1 MSGAAAIWADV
12 VEELGWTARPTVNL
26 AETLVDRHAASGRV
40 ALHWEGRDGTQRA
53 CTFAEL
59 SEASVRHA
67 SMLRRLGVGPGDRVA
82 CILPR
87 VPEAIIALLGAFR
100 IGAIHLP
107 IFSGF
112 GAEATARRIGDAQAR
127 VVITHADV
135 RDRMPKAWPHPVT
148 VVTVPRDDG
157 SGVPPGDVDHR
168 AALAAASIDL
178 APAPRLRTDPA
189 VLLFTSGSTGPP
201 KAVAIAT
208 NFPAA
213 IWPAIRYAG
222 DLRTGDLF
230 WPTGDPGWGYGLV
243 CYAVALAAGETVY
256 MWESNPTPEATLD
269 FLARHRITMLGTVPT
284 LLRGLMALGE
294 DAVRR
299 PGIAVR
305 SIMSCGE
312 PLNAECVTFFRR
324 VWGVT
329 PLDQFGS
336 SEHGLPIGN
345 RFVDRDALR
354 PGSMG
359 KPLPGQRIAIVDEFG
374 TVQPRGTSGLIATD
388 PPSDGIY
395 ALGYWNNP
403 EAEAALRRKGWIV
416 TGDIGHEDA
425 EGYYWFEGRM
435 DDVIKSA
442 GYRVGPFEVE
452 SALLTHAAVAEAAVV
467 GKPDAARGH
476 LIKAFVVLKTG
487 YADSEALREDLIA
500 AARREVGAHAF
511 PREIEI
517 VADLPKTTTGKIQR
531 FVLRQQE
538 AIKFSGASTP

>member
-1 MSGAAAIWADV
+1 MSDAAAIWAEIV
-12 VEELGWTARPTVNL
+12 AALGWTGRETVNL
-26 AETLVDRHAASGRV
+26 AETLADRHAASGRI
-40 ALHWEGRDGTQRA
+40 ALHWEGRDGTGRA
-53 CTFAEL
+53 FTFDEL
-59 SEASVRHA
+59 SKASARHA
-67 SMLRRLGVGPGDRVA
+67 DMLRGLGIRPGDRVA

-87 VPEAIIALLGAFR
+87 VPEAIIAMLGAFR

-112 GAEATARRIGDAQAR
+112 GAEATARRIADADAR
-127 VVITHADV
+127 VVVTHADV
-135 RDRMPKAWPHPVT
+135 RDRMPQRWPHAVT
-148 VVTVPRDDG
+148 VVTVPHADG
-157 SGVPPGDVDHR
+157 SGVPAGDVNHR
-168 AALAAASIDL
+168 EAMAAA
-178 APAPRLRTDPA
+178 APDFAPVPRRRDDPA

-208 NFPAA
+208 NLPAA
-213 IWPAIRYAG
+213 PWPAIRIAG
-222 DLRTGDLF
+222 DLRPDDVF

-243 CYAVALAAGETVY
+243 CYAVALAAGQSAHL
-256 MWESNPTPEATLD
+256 WEANPTPETVLD
-269 FLARHRITMLGTVPT
+269 FLARHRITNMATVPT
-284 LLRGLMALGE
+284 LMRGLMALGE

-305 SIMSCGE
+305 SVLSCGE

-345 RFVDRDALR
+345 RFVDRDAVR

-359 KPLPGQRIAIVDEFG
+359 KPLPGQRIAIVDEAG
-374 TVQPRGTSGLIATD
+374 NVQPRGTSGLIATK
-388 PPSDGIY
+388 PPPDGMY

-403 EAEAALRRKGWIV
+403 EAEAALRRQGWIV
-416 TGDIGHEDA
+416 TGDIGHEDQD
-425 EGYYWFEGRM
+425 GYYWFEGRM

-452 SALLTHAAVAEAAVV
+452 SALLTHPAVAEAAVV
-467 GKPDAARGH
+467 GKPDATRGQ
-476 LIKAFVVLKTG
+476 LIKAFVVLRPG
-487 YADSEALREDLIA
+487 FSDSEALRDEMVA

-511 PREIEI
+511 PREIAI
-517 VADLPKTTTGKIQR
+517 VTELPKTTTGKIQR

-538 AIKFSGASTP
+538 AAKAAGTNP

>member
-1 MSGAAAIWADV
+1 MSEAAAIWAGIV
-12 VEELGWTARPTVNL
+12 GELGWTGRPAVNL
-26 AETLVDRHAASGRV
+26 AETLVDRHATSARV

-53 CTFAEL
+53 FTFAEL
-59 SEASVRHA
+59 SEASARHA
-67 SMLRRLGVGPGDRVA
+67 DMLRSLGITAGDRVA

-87 VPEAIIALLGAFR
+87 VPEAIVAMLGAFR

-112 GAEATARRIGDAQAR
+112 GAEATARRVSDAGAR
-127 VVITHADV
+127 VVVTHADV
-135 RDRMPKAWPHPVT
+135 RARLPQIWPYPVT
-148 VVTVPRDDG
+148 VVTVPRADG
-157 SGVPPGDVDHR
+157 TGVPAGDVDHR
-168 AALAAASIDL
+168 AALAAASADVPPVL
-178 APAPRLRTDPA
+178 RLRTDPA

-213 IWPAIRYAG
+213 IWPAICYAG
-222 DLRTGDLF
+222 DLRSGDVF

-243 CYAVALAAGETVY
+243 CYAVALAAGEAVH
-256 MWESNPTPEATLD
+256 MWEANPTPETTLG
-269 FLARHRITMLGTVPT
+269 FLARHRITVLGTVPT

-294 DAVRR
+294 GSVRR
-299 PGIAVR
+299 PDIAVR

-345 RFVDRDALR
+345 RFVDRDAVR

-359 KPLPGQRIAIVDEFG
+359 KPLPGQRIAIVDEAG
-374 TVQPRGTSGLIATD
+374 AVQPGGTPGLIATM
-388 PPSDGIY
+388 PPPDGIY

-403 EAEAALRRKGWIV
+403 EAEAALRRQGWIV

-425 EGYYWFEGRM
+425 DGYYWFEGRM

-452 SALLTHAAVAEAAVV
+452 SALLTHSAVAEAAVI
-467 GKPDAARGH
+467 GKPDAARGQ
-476 LIKAFVVLKTG
+476 LVKAFVVLKPG
-487 YADSEALREDLIA
+487 FADSQALREELVS

-517 VADLPKTTTGKIQR
+517 VTDLPKTTTGKIQR

-538 AIKFSGASTP
+538 VASQTGSRTP

>member
-1 MSGAAAIWADV
+1 MSVWAGIVAA
-12 VEELGWTARPTVNL
+12 LGWSGQARVNL
-26 AETLVDRHAASGRV
+26 AETLVRRHAASRRL

-53 CTFAEL
+53 FTFAEL
-59 SEASVRHA
+59 SDAAARHA
-67 SMLRRLGVGPGDRVA
+67 DMLRGLGVRPGDRVA

-87 VPEAIIALLGAFR
+87 VPEAIIAMLGAFHA
-100 IGAIHLP
+100 GAIHLP

-112 GAEATARRIGDAQAR
+112 GADATARRIADAQAR
-127 VVITHADV
+127 VVVTHADV
-135 RDRMPKAWPHPVT
+135 RDRMPQSWPHPVT
-148 VVTVPRDDG
+148 VVTVPRSDG
-157 SGVPPGDVDHR
+157 SGVPAGDVDHR
-168 AALAAASIDL
+168 AALLAASADL
-178 APAPRLRTDPA
+178 APVPRLRTDPA

-213 IWPAIRYAG
+213 PWPAIRIAG
-222 DLRTGDLF
+222 DLRDDDAF

-243 CYAVALAAGETVY
+243 CYAVALAAGLPAHL
-256 MWESNPTPEATLD
+256 WEANPTPEATLG
-269 FLARHRITMLGTVPT
+269 FLARHRITNMATVPT
-284 LLRGLMALGE
+284 LMRGLMALGE
-294 DAVRR
+294 DAVRH
-299 PGIAVR
+299 PGIVVR
-305 SIMSCGE
+305 SVLSCGE

-345 RFVDRDALR
+345 RFADRDAVR

-359 KPLPGQRIAIVDEFG
+359 KPLPGQRIAIVDEAG
-374 TVQPRGTSGLIATD
+374 NVQPPGTSGLIATM
-388 PPSDGIY
+388 PPDDGIY

-403 EAEAALRRKGWIV
+403 DAEAALRRQGWIV
-416 TGDIGHEDA
+416 TGDVGHVDA
-425 EGYYWFEGRM
+425 DGYYWFEGRM

-452 SALLTHAAVAEAAVV
+452 SALLTHPAVAEAAVV
-467 GKPDAARGH
+467 GKPDAARGQI
-476 LIKAFVVLKTG
+476 IKAFIVLKPG
-487 YADSEALREDLIA
+487 IADSPALRDDMVA
-500 AARREVGAHAF
+500 TARREVGAHAF

-517 VADLPKTTTGKIQR
+517 VTHLPKTTTGKIQR

-538 AIKFSGASTP
+538 AASQTGAKP